1 VRHGDVGDICRS
13 LKHDRRRPTKN
24 ASSSKDDD
32 ILGWLESNRIDRVA
46 NYVQRGRKNK
56 GLSNDALFEEWKQAM
71 RSMAKDPHDSK
82 LRALEQDLASEIEV
96 RGLVAPYAE
105 VKDAIE
111 LLVSRA
117 EEQYRKV
124 QEDPEEYER
133 VNEELEQDLAEF
145 KEKRDR
151 SRN

>member
-1 VRHGDVGDICRS
+1 
-13 LKHDRRRPTKN
+13 
-24 ASSSKDDD
+24 
-32 ILGWLESNRIDRVA
+32 
-46 NYVQRGRKNK
+46 
-56 GLSNDALFEEWKQAM
+56 LSNDALFEEWKQAM